1 MGIREDGVRAY
12 ECDLDHLTLVAPP
25 RSIPTTTT
33 DDEETDHARVDRR
46 DSSDDPRTAST
57 DTSESEQRGKA

>member
-25 RSIPTTTT
+25 RSITTTTT
-33 DDEETDHARVDRR
+33 DDEETDSARVDRR
-46 DSSDDPRTAST
+46 DSSTDPRTAST
-57 DTSESEQRGKA
+57 DSRESEQQGKS